1 MKKIKQFIDNLS
13 PDKKSHVVLGE
24 VINPPIIIIAML
36 IGKYFDSIL
45 IGVNLGVLVCLLIH
59 ATIEFYQQ
67 ITGTGKKEFWDF
79 AAGSWSAINL
89 GLALNIILYL
99 SQI

>member
-1 MKKIKQFIDNLS
+1 MKKLKKFIDNLAS
-13 PDKKSHVVLGE
+13 DKKSHVVLGQF
-24 VINPPIIIIAML
+24 INPNIIIIAML
-36 IGKYFDSIL
+36 IGAYFNSIL

-59 ATIEFYQQ
+59 ATIEFYQK

-89 GLALNIILYL
+89 GIALNILIQIL
-99 SQI
+99 